1 MESALS
7 ESTALSQK
15 SEREYITLRDSIKGM
30 TESWKQDTDRLREEM
45 RKREEKLQAEAQRL
59 GKMYSDLVNE
69 IQKANDSKQT
79 VKKLKEEDQKLSGD
93 VEKYW
98 TEQIQSMK
106 QEVEKEARNS
116 EQANKTAQYV
126 WVPSK
131 LDLTL
136 FTNSSAQTLIRR
148 TEKTAEIDA
157 KCWPENKRR
166 QSYPTSKVGPTAM
179 MIPTFSTLLVPD

>member
-30 TESWKQDTDRLREEM
+30 TETWKQDTERLREEM

-59 GKMYSDLVNE
+59 GKMYSDLAKE
-69 IQKANDSKQT
+69 IQKSNEGKQT
-79 VKKLKEEDQKLSGD
+79 VKKLEEQDQKLSGD

-98 TEQIQSMK
+98 AEQIQFMK

-116 EQANKTAQYV
+116 EQANKTAEYV
-126 WVPSK
+126 WVSSE
-131 LDLTL
+131 LDLT
-136 FTNSSAQTLIRR
+136 SV
-148 TEKTAEIDA
+148 
-157 KCWPENKRR
+157 
-166 QSYPTSKVGPTAM
+166 Y
-179 MIPTFSTLLVPD
+179 